1 MNESSEFAMLCYN
14 LGLYETY
21 LMMTAEEDHDI
32 LRDPDYP
39 IFFIRELMRLTN
51 D

>member
-1 MNESSEFAMLCYN
+1 MNEPSAYHCYH

-21 LMMTAEEDHDI
+21 MMTAEKDYVI

-39 IFFIRELMRLTN
+39 IFFVRELMRLIN
-51 D
+51 E

>member
-1 MNESSEFAMLCYN
+1 MIEASKMLYYN

-21 LMMTAEEDHDI
+21 LMMTAEDHDI
-32 LRDPDYP
+32 LHDPDYP
-39 IFFIRELMRLTN
+39 IFFVRELMRLTN